1 MISVQG
7 GKYMLNNLLINRLKE
22 ARKNLG
28 LSQEYVA
35 KHLDLSRSVITAIE
49 LGSRK
54 VTAEELKGFSELY
67 GVTIEEFMYGQ
78 DENADLKIFARSFSE
93 LSEND
98 RKEIM
103 NLIDFKKRLKS
114 VS

>member
-1 MISVQG
+1 
-7 GKYMLNNLLINRLKE
+7 MLNNLLITRLKE
-22 ARKNLG
+22 VRKNLG

-35 KHLDLSRSVITAIE
+35 KQLNLNRSVITAIE

-67 GVTIEEFMYGQ
+67 GVTTDEFLYGK
-78 DENADLKIFARSFSE
+78 DDNADVKFFARSFSE

-98 RKEIM
+98 RKEIL